1 MVPAA
6 IGEGVHRGSRGGVS
20 RADKATVRQHCT
32 QCLTEV
38 FTGGKQTPSG
48 ETLCGSCYS
57 ALWGPKAT
65 EELRSLVRL
74 HTGLHTAGGV
84 VASARA

>member
-1 MVPAA
+1 M
-6 IGEGVHRGSRGGVS
+6 
-20 RADKATVRQHCT
+20 RQHCT
-32 QCLTEV
+32 QCLTEI
-38 FTGGKQTPSG
+38 FTSGKQTPSG

-57 ALWGPKAT
+57 ALWGPQAT

-74 HTGLHTAGGV
+74 HTGLPAARVT